1 MCKLKFLR
9 LRRVAFCTLTLLPRP
24 RIRHLLCG
32 SNALAGS
39 LEMPQALAAACS
51 AATST
56 LLSVLCYS
64 NGSHNF
70 WIMQLYGVFFRVFLL
85 YFALVI
91 SLAWQYI
98 NLSLKWAQ
106 KADDNLARKSLLL
119 LPVLVAVVA
128 AAAVAVVV
136 AAVVAAKCRLLL
148 LQLVM
153 SCVIAWL
160 VFNCMIYGQCAFF
173 RAHCTKHSP

>member
-1 MCKLKFLR
+1 MCKFLR
-9 LRRVAFCTLTLLPRP
+9 LRRVAFCTLTLPPRL

-39 LEMPQALAAACS
+39 LEMPQALPAACS

-70 WIMQLYGVFFRVFLL
+70 WIMQLYAVFFRVFFL

-128 AAAVAVVV
+128 AAAVVVV
-136 AAVVAAKCRLLL
+136 AVVVAAKCRLLF

-173 RAHCTKHSP
+173 RAHCTKHSL